1 MYDEA
6 AVVCPRFLIRARP
19 FGNEFRISV
28 VRVEFIEKR
37 EGRFDSSIRVVFDR

>member
-6 AVVCPRFLIRARP
+6 AVVCPGFLIRA

-37 EGRFDSSIRVVFDR
+37 EGRFDSSIRIVFDR